1 MKSLSSSLY
10 VLTAV
15 VLLAGCGK
23 SSDQAPPA
31 TSKPEAV
38 APARQTSFEEVTSQ
52 LDSGGSL
59 YAYLSTDQ
67 WLANASTRLVEWR
80 GWLQGLPNMSPE
92 DQQRM
97 NQVFGVLTDV
107 VRKSGVEDMTG
118 VGLSAVQVTPE
129 LYRTKLILH
138 HKQDSGDGFLWN
150 IGGGKPHVLTGL
162 NLLSTN
168 TAFAGFG
175 DFDAKLLWQVIQ
187 QQASASGIPE
197 LAQPVAMWPQ
207 LFERQT
213 QMPWDKVLASL
224 GGEVGIVFTMDD
236 SRKIAL
242 PMPGQTAEIS
252 EPGLM
257 LVVKVSDDLL
267 FEHVKA
273 QLGKT
278 GMAKYSEES
287 GLKKMVMPVPLPLPL
302 EIKITVASGA
312 GYLFIASSPKLV
324 TEAMSIQG
332 GNTLGLRQ
340 SEAFAALMKYLPA
353 QGNQFFYVD
362 RRFSEA
368 IQNFQR
374 QSLSAQTMDP
384 AQRKLIEKFVLSQ
397 KPGYGVSVGGHTAT
411 GWQTVSVGNHDTSV
425 AIVAAPLA
433 GVTAV
438 GAAML
443 LPALAKA
450 KDRAQSVACVNNMRQ
465 INLALR
471 IWADDHGNR
480 YPFMVSKDQG
490 GSLEYCDR
498 NADGYDLNAVRHF
511 QVLSNELNVP
521 KILVCPEDDSKSAA
535 SSFDDLQAGNVSYQI
550 LTGEKGP
557 APSSEEMIIHC
568 PIHHHKGFTDGS
580 VHAGKK

>member
-1 MKSLSSSLY
+1 MKSASNSLC

-23 SSDQAPPA
+23 SSDKAPPA
-31 TSKPEAV
+31 QSKPDAV
-38 APARQTSFEEVTSQ
+38 TPARQTSFEEVTGQ

-67 WLANASTRLVEWR
+67 WLADASTRLVEWR
-80 GWLQGLPNMSPE
+80 GWLQGLPNMSTE

-138 HKQDSGDGFLWN
+138 HTQGGGDGFLWN
-150 IGGGKPHVLTGL
+150 IGGSKSHELAGL

-236 SRKIAL
+236 SRKVAL
-242 PMPGQTAEIS
+242 PVPGQAAEIS

-257 LVVKVSDDLL
+257 LVVKVNDDLL
-267 FEHVKA
+267 FERIKG
-273 QLGKT
+273 QLGKA
-278 GMAKYSEES
+278 GMAKYSEEN
-287 GLKKMVMPVPLPLPL
+287 GLKMMVMPVPLPLPM

-332 GNTLGLRQ
+332 GSAPGLRQ

-374 QSLSAQTMDP
+374 QSLTAQTMDP
-384 AQRKLIEKFVLSQ
+384 AQRRLIEKFVLSQ
-397 KPGYGVSVGGHTAT
+397 KPAYGVSVGAHTAT

-425 AIVAAPLA
+425 AFVAAPVA

-443 LPALAKA
+443 LPAMAKA
-450 KDRAQSVACVNNMRQ
+450 KDRAQSINCINNMKQ

-471 IWADDHGNR
+471 IWSDAHGNR

-521 KILVCPEDDSKSAA
+521 KILVCPEDNSKSAA
-535 SSFDDLQAGNVSYQI
+535 SGFGDLQADNVSYQM
-550 LTGEKGP
+550 LSGEKGQSP
-557 APSSEEMIIHC
+557 NSEEVILHC
-568 PIHHHKGFTDGS
+568 PIHHHKGYTDGS